1 MNTALEDAGRLL
13 AILIYIL
20 PNRPPGSTGR
30 LDEMLVREQ
39 LALDELE
46 IGNRCASPP
55 FFSVHGPNIDQIQ
68 TIA

>member
-13 AILIYIL
+13 AILSIL

-55 FFSVHGPNIDQIQ
+55 FFYVGTQH
-68 TIA
+68 